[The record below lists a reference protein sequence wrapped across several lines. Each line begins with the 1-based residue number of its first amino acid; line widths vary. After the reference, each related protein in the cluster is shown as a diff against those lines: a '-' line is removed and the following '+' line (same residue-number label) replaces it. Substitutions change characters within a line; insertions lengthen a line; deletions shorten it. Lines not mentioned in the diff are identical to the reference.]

1 MRIGHTPR
9 PSVKGRTRSN
19 TLGTC
24 SFNRLFRG
32 VNVVFRAF
40 IKGSYTIEHTGCGS
54 YERISMRFSM
64 RQYYCIMCLGGGG
77 AVFPSACSMA
87 NVLRFLFL
95 FLFPS
100 PSPSPS
106 PSSLRL
112 LFLIPPALPPSLGQV
127 RQRLL
132 DGAVDDPCRCRR
144 DGGPYDARCG
154 ARGRARCGQGLKR
167 WESEHVREERGRGEE
182 KGMFL
187 VHTH

>member
-1 MRIGHTPR
+1 
-9 PSVKGRTRSN
+9 
-19 TLGTC
+19 
-24 SFNRLFRG
+24 
-32 VNVVFRAF
+32 
-40 IKGSYTIEHTGCGS
+40 
-54 YERISMRFSM
+54 M
-64 RQYYCIMCLGGGG
+64 RQYYCEDLCTMCLCGGG
-77 AVFPSACSMA
+77 AVFPSACSMS

-144 DGGPYDARCG
+144 DGGPQDARRR

-167 WESEHVREERGRGEE
+167 WESEHVREERGRGERGKGEE

-187 VHTH
+187 VHTHKGVLNQFHGRWGT